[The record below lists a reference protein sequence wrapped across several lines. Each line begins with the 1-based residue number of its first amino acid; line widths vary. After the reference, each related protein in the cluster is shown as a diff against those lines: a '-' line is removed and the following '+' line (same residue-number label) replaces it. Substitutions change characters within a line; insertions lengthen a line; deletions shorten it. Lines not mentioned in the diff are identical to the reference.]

1 VGNVL
6 HVITTELAV
15 GEIKAMSATKQDWK
29 AKLAAESAPALEM
42 VTGEDGEPEIL
53 LEPYFD
59 KDGLHF
65 GPHRADPVNGLH
77 FHAPRDTSAS
87 S

>member
-1 VGNVL
+1 
-6 HVITTELAV
+6 
-15 GEIKAMSATKQDWK
+15 MSAVKQDWQANLQ

-42 VTGEDGEPEIL
+42 VTGDDGEPEIL

-65 GPHRADPVNGLH
+65 GPYRSNPVNGLH
-77 FHAPRDTSAS
+77 FDAPKDSAAS
-87 S
+87 

>member
-1 VGNVL
+1 M
-6 HVITTELAV
+6 A
-15 GEIKAMSATKQDWK
+15 ATKEDWK

-42 VTGEDGEPEIL
+42 VTGDDGEPEIL

-65 GPHRADPVNGLH
+65 GPYRADPVKGLH
-77 FHAPRDTSAS
+77 FQSSKDTAAS